1 MQLPEIFLDRMKHLM
16 DGEELSMFLD
26 SFDRPRYSGLRAN
39 TLKTSQ
45 DKLKGLLPELS
56 EQVPW
61 CSEGFYFDEALYP
74 GRLPLYLS
82 GLYYIQEPS
91 AMYPVSIS
99 GIKPGER
106 VLDLCASP
114 GGKSIQAAGLLQNQ
128 GILVCNDANPSRI
141 SSLIKNIELFGV
153 TNSVIFNKDAKDLVA
168 GFESFFDCI
177 IADVPCSGEG
187 MFRKE
192 GSITGSYLSKPPE
205 EYVRIQ
211 SEILESADHMLSG
224 NGRIIYSTCTFNRE
238 ENEDVIDRFL
248 DSHDSYTVI
257 NEKKRIWP
265 HKDKGEGHF
274 VCVLNK
280 NDEIKTR
287 NDLEVIEEE
296 TSMPFEFEKFCME
309 NLNGFPKGDFF
320 RRGSS
325 LHFSQIEHHKISRA
339 DHIKR
344 GLYLG
349 EIKNG
354 RFDPSNPLV
363 LSLGAKDIKRTLDLE
378 HKDMALDKYLKGE
391 TLLGEIGENGFLAV
405 LCEGYTI
412 GWAKKDGS
420 IIKNHYPKTWRRS
433 R

>member
-1 MQLPEIFLDRMKHLM
+1 MQLPEVFLDRMKDMLNQ
-16 DGEELSMFLD
+16 EEFDMFLD
-26 SFDRPRYSGLRAN
+26 SFGQPRHYGLRAN
-39 TLKTSQ
+39 TLKISP
-45 DKLKGLLPELS
+45 DKLKELLPELG
-56 EQVPW
+56 ERVPW
-61 CSEGFYFDEALYP
+61 CKEGFYFDEGLYP

-99 GIKPGER
+99 GIKSGDK

-114 GGKSIQAAGLLQNQ
+114 GGKSIQAAGLLQNR

-153 TNSVIFNKDAKDLVA
+153 TNSVIFNKDAKELVP
-168 GFESFFDCI
+168 GFEDFFDCVI
-177 IADVPCSGEG
+177 VDAPCSGEG
-187 MFRKE
+187 MFRKD
-192 GSITGSYLSKPPE
+192 GSIAGSYASIPPAEYARIGSK
-205 EYVRIQ
+205 
-211 SEILESADHMLSG
+211 ILESAHLMLNG

-248 DSHDSYTVI
+248 DSHYNYTVI
-257 NEKKRIWP
+257 NDRKRIWP

-274 VCVLNK
+274 VCVLKK
-280 NDEIKTR
+280 NDDIINRSVMNK
-287 NDLEVIEEE
+287 EEC
-296 TSMPFEFEKFCME
+296 SMPCEFKRFCLE
-309 NLNGFPKGDFF
+309 NLNDFPKGEFF
-320 RRGSS
+320 RKGSS
-325 LHFSQIEHHKISRA
+325 LHFFPIQNHGISRS

-354 RFDPSNPLV
+354 RFDPSNPLILTLNAQDV
-363 LSLGAKDIKRTLDLE
+363 KRTLDLGYKE
-378 HKDMALDKYLKGE
+378 IALDKYLKGE
-391 TLLGEIGENGFLAV
+391 TLLGEVGENGFLAV
-405 LCEGYTI
+405 LCEGFTI
-412 GWAKKDGS
+412 GWAKRDGS